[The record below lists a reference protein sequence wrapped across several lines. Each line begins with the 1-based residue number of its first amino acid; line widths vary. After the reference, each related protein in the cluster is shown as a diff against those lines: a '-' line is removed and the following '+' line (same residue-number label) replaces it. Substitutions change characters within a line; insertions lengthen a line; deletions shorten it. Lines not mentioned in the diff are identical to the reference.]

1 MSTHLW
7 GVVALLA
14 TVMVVVMGIIGALL
28 RTSAPAAE
36 APNFYAMVLATPQTH
51 VWLWVLALLASANLA
66 ILVNLAIKKLSENSP
81 RAAFRA
87 VDRPWRQAFFIGRD
101 ALGPRYFEPSERP
114 KP

>member
-1 MSTHLW
+1 MSKKYDVALSFAGEDRQYAKELADLLDAGKYSVFYDEYELAKLW
-7 GVVALLA
+7 G
-14 TVMVVVMGIIGALL
+14 
-28 RTSAPAAE
+28 E
-36 APNFYAMVLATPQTH
+36 
-51 VWLWVLALLASANLA
+51 NLYE
-66 ILVNLAIKKLSENSP
+66 KLSENSP